1 MTRKTR
7 ESDTTRGDFLSNS
20 LYACAPDGLCSDQY
34 PIASRAEA
42 LQGPSFLG
50 VRRHMSKITDHSKAA
65 QRARVIASDMAIYPD
80 IQRKI
85 EAGIKN
91 DNLFVE
97 LQGLMNEARQH
108 FQSYVSEDIVNN
120 TNILEKAFIDI
131 VFVNFAHVESSIW

>member
-1 MTRKTR
+1 
-7 ESDTTRGDFLSNS
+7 
-20 LYACAPDGLCSDQY
+20 
-34 PIASRAEA
+34 
-42 LQGPSFLG
+42 
-50 VRRHMSKITDHSKAA
+50 MSKITDHKKAA

-108 FQSYVSEDIVNN
+108 FQSYVSDDIVNN

-131 VFVNFAHVESSIW
+131 VFANFAHVESSIW

>member
-1 MTRKTR
+1 
-7 ESDTTRGDFLSNS
+7 
-20 LYACAPDGLCSDQY
+20 
-34 PIASRAEA
+34 
-42 LQGPSFLG
+42 
-50 VRRHMSKITDHSKAA
+50 MSKITDHSKAA

-85 EAGIKN
+85 EAGIQN

-108 FQSYVSEDIVNN
+108 FQSYVSDDIVNN